1 MMGGRGASPCDLP
14 ERESARRGSVVGKA
28 GKCQRRP
35 GGIYHP
41 KRRKSMS
48 VEAELEESI
57 GYTPVQRMRHSAAH
71 VMAEAVLEIFPDAKL
86 AIGPAIEDGF
96 YYDFDLPRTL
106 TPEDLPDIEQRMAR
120 IVAGKYPFLRDRWP
134 REKALEYFRDKGQ
147 TYKVELIENLPDA
160 EVGIYQ
166 QDTFLDLC
174 RGPHVENTSQI
185 GPFKLMKIAGAYW
198 RGDEHRP
205 MLQRIYGTAWF
216 TQEELDEYLWR
227 LEEAQKR
234 DHRKLGRELKLFI
247 MSDEVPAGVP
257 LFLPNGE
264 TLRYLM
270 ESYVRETQEK
280 YGYQHVW
287 TSHLGKV
294 RLYKTSKHW
303 YNYRESMFP
312 IMQGEQEASEDEAY
326 VLKPMNCPHHITLY
340 KSQLHSYRE
349 LPVRYAEFATL
360 YRYEK
365 AGTLTGLARVRSLT
379 QDDAHVFMRPDQI
392 QEEFNRA
399 IDLTLEVFN
408 TYGLKDYW
416 IALSLRDPNNKEHY
430 AGSDEVWEKAES
442 ALRDAVRNKGIEAR
456 EMIGEAAFYGPKTDF
471 MVRDALGRDWQCSTV
486 QLDFVQPEN
495 FELEYIGEDGQPHR
509 PVMIHRA
516 VTGSTE
522 RFMAMVIEH
531 FAGAFPVWLAP
542 VQTMIIPI
550 ADRHQAYANQVLD
563 ILKSAGVRAEVDSR
577 SERMN
582 AKVRDAQL
590 MKIPYM
596 LVVGDKEQQSQS
608 VSVRLRTNENLGATP
623 LDTFVTR
630 ITAIIA
636 SKSRE
641 L

>member
-1 MMGGRGASPCDLP
+1 MS
-14 ERESARRGSVVGKA
+14 SVV
-28 GKCQRRP
+28 
-35 GGIYHP
+35 
-41 KRRKSMS
+41 
-48 VEAELEESI
+48 AELDESVN
-57 GYTPVQRMRHSAAH
+57 YTPVQRMRHSAAH

-96 YYDFDLPRTL
+96 YYDFDLPRNL
-106 TPEDLPDIEQRMAR
+106 TPEDLPDIERRMRR
-120 IVAGKYPFLRDRWP
+120 IIAGKYPFVRDRWP
-134 REKALEYFRDKGQ
+134 REQALEYFRAQGQ
-147 TYKVELIENLPDA
+147 DYKVELIENLPDA
-160 EVGIYQ
+160 EVGIYT

-174 RGPHVENTSQI
+174 RGPHVQNTGQI
-185 GPFKLMKIAGAYW
+185 GPVKLMKIAGAYW

-216 TQEELDEYLWR
+216 TQEELDQYLWR

-234 DHRKLGRELKLFI
+234 DHRKLGRELKLFVL
-247 MSDEVPAGVP
+247 SDEVPAGVP

-264 TLRYLM
+264 MLRYLM
-270 ESYVRETQEK
+270 ETYVRETQER

-294 RLYKTSKHW
+294 KLYKTSKHW
-303 YNYRESMFP
+303 YNYRENMFP

-326 VLKPMNCPHHITLY
+326 VLKPMNCPHHFTLY
-340 KSQLHSYRE
+340 KSQMHSYRE

-379 QDDAHVFMRPDQI
+379 QDDAHVMLRKDQI

-408 TYGLKDYW
+408 TYGLTDYW
-416 IALSLRDPNNKEHY
+416 ISLSLRDPHKKEDY
-430 AGSDEVWEKAES
+430 AGSDEVWEMAES
-442 ALRDAVRNKGIEAR
+442 ALREAVNNKGIKYR

-471 MVRDALGRDWQCSTV
+471 MVKDALGRDWQCSTV
-486 QLDFVQPEN
+486 QLDFVQPIN

-509 PVMIHRA
+509 PVIIHRA

-522 RFMAMVIEH
+522 RFMAMLIEH
-531 FAGAFPVWLAP
+531 YAGAFPVWLAP
-542 VQTMIIPI
+542 VQAMVIPI
-550 ADRHQAYANQVLD
+550 ADRHNEYAHSVQVA
-563 ILKSAGVRAEVDSR
+563 LKAAGVRADVDTR

-582 AKVRDAQL
+582 AKVRDAQMQKL
-590 MKIPYM
+590 PYM
-596 LVVGDKEQQSQS
+596 LVVGDREAADNA

-623 LDTFVTR
+623 LDAFIER
-630 ITAIIA
+630 ITNIVK

>member
-1 MMGGRGASPCDLP
+1 MPD
-14 ERESARRGSVVGKA
+14 
-28 GKCQRRP
+28 
-35 GGIYHP
+35 
-41 KRRKSMS
+41 
-48 VEAELEESI
+48 EAVLQEQATI
-57 GYTPVQRMRHSAAH
+57 NYTPVQRMRHSAAH

-106 TPEDLPDIEQRMAR
+106 TPEDLPDIERRMAR
-120 IVAGKYPFLRDRWP
+120 IIAGKYPFIRDRWP
-134 REKALEYFRDKGQ
+134 REKALEYFRDHDQ
-147 TYKVELIENLPDA
+147 VYKVELIENLPDQ

-174 RGPHVENTSQI
+174 RGPHVENTGQI
-185 GPFKLMKIAGAYW
+185 GPFKLMRVAGAYW

-216 TQEELDEYLWR
+216 TQEELDQYLWR

-247 MSDEVPAGVP
+247 ISDEVPAGVP

-264 TLRYLM
+264 TLRHQM

-294 RLYKTSKHW
+294 KLYKTSKHW
-303 YNYRESMFP
+303 YNYRQDMFP
-312 IMQGEQEASEDEAY
+312 VMQGEQELSEDDAY

-340 KSQLHSYRE
+340 KSQMHSYRE
-349 LPVRYAEFATL
+349 LPIRYAEFATL

-365 AGTLTGLARVRSLT
+365 AGVLTGLARVRSLT

-392 QEEFNRA
+392 QEEFDRA
-399 IDLTLEVFN
+399 VNLTQEVFN
-408 TYGLKDYW
+408 TYGLTDYW
-416 IALSLRDPNNKEHY
+416 IRLSLRDPQKKEEY
-430 AGSDEVWEKAES
+430 VGSDEAWEQAES
-442 ALRDAVRNKGIEAR
+442 SLRNALENRNIEYQEA
-456 EMIGEAAFYGPKTDF
+456 IGEAAFYGPKMDF
-471 MVRDALGRDWQCSTV
+471 MVRDALGREWQCSTI

-495 FELEYIGEDGQPHR
+495 FQLEYIGEDGQPHR

-522 RFMAMVIEH
+522 RFMAMLIEH
-531 FAGAFPVWLAP
+531 YAGAFPVWLAP
-542 VQTMIIPI
+542 VQAMIIPI
-550 ADRHQAYANQVLD
+550 ADRHQEYASKVLEA
-563 ILKSAGVRAEVDSR
+563 LKAAGVRAEVDTR

-590 MKIPYM
+590 QKIPYM
-596 LVVGDKEQQSQS
+596 LVVGDKEAANNA
-608 VSVRLRTNENLGATP
+608 VAVRLRTNENLGATP
-623 LDTFVTR
+623 LADFIER
-630 ITAIIA
+630 ITNIIKT
-636 SKSRE
+636 KSRE

>member
-1 MMGGRGASPCDLP
+1 M
-14 ERESARRGSVVGKA
+14 ERLFYCWNEEVS
-28 GKCQRRP
+28 
-35 GGIYHP
+35 I
-41 KRRKSMS
+41 MS

-57 GYTPVQRMRHSAAH
+57 GYTPLQRMRHSAAH

-96 YYDFDLPRTL
+96 YYDLPRTL

-120 IVAGKYPFLRDRWP
+120 IVAGKYPFIRDRWP

-174 RGPHVENTSQI
+174 RGPHVENTSQV

-198 RGDEHRP
+198 RGDENRP

-227 LEEAQKR
+227 LEEALKR

-247 MSDEVPAGVP
+247 ISDEVPAGVP

-264 TLRYLM
+264 TLRYQM

-312 IMQGEQEASEDEAY
+312 VMRGDQEASEDDAY

-340 KSQLHSYRE
+340 KSQMHSYRE

-399 IDLTLEVFN
+399 IDLTMEVFN

-416 IALSLRDPNNKEHY
+416 IRLSLRDPHKSEEY
-430 AGSDEVWEKAES
+430 VGSEEVWNTAEV
-442 ALRDAVRNKGIEAR
+442 ALRNAADSKGISYEVG
-456 EMIGEAAFYGPKTDF
+456 IGEAAFYGPKVDF
-471 MVRDALGRDWQCSTV
+471 MVRDALGREWQCSTI
-486 QLDFVQPEN
+486 QLDLVQPEN

-522 RFMAMVIEH
+522 RFMALLIEH
-531 FAGAFPVWLAP
+531 FAGAFPVWLSP
-542 VQTMIIPI
+542 VQAMVIPI
-550 ADRHQAYANQVLD
+550 ADRHLDYANKVVAQ
-563 ILKSAGVRAEVDSR
+563 LKAAGIRAEVDSR
-577 SERMN
+577 GERMN
-582 AKVRDAQL
+582 AKIRDAQL
-590 MKIPYM
+590 QKFPYM
-596 LVVGDKEQQSQS
+596 LIVGDKEMEADA
-608 VSVRLRTNENLGATP
+608 VSVRLRTNVDLKAMP
-623 LDTFVTR
+623 LTEFIERVRGIIVT
-630 ITAIIA
+630 
-636 SKSRE
+636 KSRE
-641 L
+641 VWIA

>member
-1 MMGGRGASPCDLP
+1 
-14 ERESARRGSVVGKA
+14 
-28 GKCQRRP
+28 
-35 GGIYHP
+35 
-41 KRRKSMS
+41 MS
-48 VEAELEESI
+48 VEAELLESVS
-57 GYTPVQRMRHSAAH
+57 YTPLQRMRHSAAH
-71 VMAEAVLEIFPDAKL
+71 VMAEAVQDILPDAKF
-86 AIGPAIEDGF
+86 AIGPAIEAGF
-96 YYDFDLPRTL
+96 YYDFELPRAL
-106 TPEDLPDIEQRMAR
+106 TPDELPDIEQRMGR
-120 IVAGKYPFLRDRWP
+120 IVAGMYPFVHDRWP
-134 REKALEYFRDKGQ
+134 REKALEYFRNKAQ
-147 TYKVELIENLPDA
+147 TYKIEIIENLPDK

-166 QDTFLDLC
+166 QHNFLDLC
-174 RGPHVENTSQI
+174 RGPHVENTGQI
-185 GPFKLMKIAGAYW
+185 GPFKLMRVAGAYW

-205 MLQRIYGTAWF
+205 MLQRLYGTAWF
-216 TQEELDEYLWR
+216 TQEELDQYLWR

-234 DHRKLGRELKLFI
+234 DHRKLGRELKLFVL
-247 MSDEVPAGVP
+247 SEELPAGVP
-257 LFLPNGE
+257 MFLPRGE
-264 TLRYLM
+264 TLRHQM
-270 ESYVRETQEK
+270 ETYVRETQEK

-287 TSHLGKV
+287 TAHLGKV

-303 YNYRESMFP
+303 YTYRDNMFP
-312 IMQGEQEASEDEAY
+312 VMQGEQETSEDDAY

-340 KSQLHSYRE
+340 KSQMHSYRE

-408 TYGLKDYW
+408 TYGLTDYW
-416 IALSLRDPNNKEHY
+416 ISLSLRDPNKKEDY
-430 AGSDEVWEKAES
+430 VVSDEVWEEAERV
-442 ALRDAVRNKGIEAR
+442 LREAVDKKGIQYR

-486 QLDFVQPEN
+486 QLDFVQPIN

-522 RFMAMVIEH
+522 RFMALIIEH

-542 VQTMIIPI
+542 VQVMIIPI
-550 ADRHQAYANQVLD
+550 ADRHQEYANQVLD
-563 ILKSAGVRAEVDSR
+563 TLKSAGVRAEVDSR

-596 LVVGDKEQQSQS
+596 LVVGDKEQQSRS

-623 LDTFVTR
+623 LDTFITR
-630 ITAIIA
+630 ITGVIN